1 VGGNTH
7 SSCETIVVGWQVV
20 EGLDVTPMDS
30 DGGHSEVGVKG
41 VDAEFVGG
49 RPASLANLVSIAKG
63 LGDRGVARVGDLD
76 VGVGG
81 RHEGSAGEAG
91 SGCE

>member
-1 VGGNTH
+1 
-7 SSCETIVVGWQVV
+7 VVK
-20 EGLDVTPMDS
+20 GLDVTPMDS

-41 VDAEFVGG
+41 VDAELVGG
-49 RPASLANLVSIAKG
+49 RPASLANLVSVAKG
-63 LGDRGVARVGDLD
+63 LGNGGVARVGDLD

-91 SGCE
+91 SDCE